1 MKNLF
6 VVALLLTTNI
16 YPMDR
21 YNNYINKKRLSLTNA
36 IIKELEK
43 SNKKNDQ
50 SDCLPSIRRLMV
62 RTSAT
67 IQRYFYN

>member
-1 MKNLF
+1 MKNVFIVVLLF
-6 VVALLLTTNI
+6 TTNI

-21 YNNYINKKRLSLTNA
+21 YNHYINKKRLSLTNA

-43 SNKKNDQ
+43 SNKKNNQ
-50 SDCLPSIRRLMV
+50 SGCLPSIHRLMV

-67 IQRYFYN
+67 IQRYFYS